1 MLRCRIAVALV
12 VGGLGAAGC
21 GGGGAASSPQVTVG
35 DVDAVVTGVTCDDD
49 PVGADVGGDI
59 LPVGEVVFTATARTI
74 ADDGRGLEVAL
85 VRVEVTDDAGDP
97 VVTHDGVTVTT
108 EDGGW
113 EGWTTQGSGADA
125 FTSPL
130 DDVVAVQVQRDGDD
144 LQLTGD
150 VAVLDESGLPTRQ
163 TVALDATLT
172 CPA

>member
-1 MLRCRIAVALV
+1 MLSRRVVVALV
-12 VGGLGAAGC
+12 AGWGLGAAGC
-21 GGGGAASSPQVTVG
+21 GGGVATSPQVTVG

-49 PVGADVGGDI
+49 PAGAEAGGDI

-85 VRVEVTDDAGDP
+85 VQIEVTDDGGDP

-108 EDGGW
+108 DAGGW

-130 DDVVAVQVQRDGDD
+130 DEVVSVQVQRDGDD
-144 LQLTGD
+144 LQITGD
-150 VAVLDESGLPTRQ
+150 VAVLDEAGLPTRDA
-163 TVALDATLT
+163 VALDATLT